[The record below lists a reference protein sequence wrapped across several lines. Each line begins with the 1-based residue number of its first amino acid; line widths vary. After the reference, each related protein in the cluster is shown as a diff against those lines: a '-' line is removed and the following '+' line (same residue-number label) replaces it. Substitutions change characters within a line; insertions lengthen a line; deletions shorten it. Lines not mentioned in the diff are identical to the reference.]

1 MKVELITTGT
11 ELIIGQVVNTHVGY
25 ISKKI
30 MPLGLR
36 LERNITVPDGEAIRD
51 AVKESLA
58 RADIILVTGG
68 LGPTSDDITRDIVAE
83 IFEAPLEHVEEIW
96 KGIEDRLC
104 SRHITPVPL
113 MKSQA
118 LVPRGAKWLP
128 NDAGTAPGLYF
139 SKEEKHLICL
149 PGPPFELYPM
159 FEKRVL
165 PILQAL
171 VPAAQAPHIESFRI
185 IGIGESRV
193 QETIEASL
201 REKFPGIEIGYCARY
216 GEVDLR
222 LITRSEADLH
232 QAAKLVVSTFG
243 DNLYA
248 FGEQTMEEVVIDLA
262 RQAGKKIA
270 TAESCT
276 GGMVAHRLTN
286 VPGASAVLDRGW
298 VTYSNEAKMDELRV
312 RADTLEKYGAVSRET
327 AHEMALG
334 ALELSG
340 ADLAVSITGIA
351 GPSGGTDRKPVGLAC
366 FGLALLDGQE
376 PKITTVERQLVQKRD
391 PFKQMASQA
400 ALDMLRRSLLFP
412 S

>member
-1 MKVELITTGT
+1 
-11 ELIIGQVVNTHVGY
+11 
-25 ISKKI
+25 
-30 MPLGLR
+30 
-36 LERNITVPDGEAIRD
+36 
-51 AVKESLA
+51 
-58 RADIILVTGG
+58 
-68 LGPTSDDITRDIVAE
+68 
-83 IFEAPLEHVEEIW
+83 
-96 KGIEDRLC
+96 
-104 SRHITPVPL
+104 

-128 NDAGTAPGLYF
+128 NEAGTAPGLYF
-139 SKEEKHLICL
+139 TKGEKHLICL

-159 FEKRVL
+159 FEKQVL
-165 PILQAL
+165 PILQKI
-171 VPAAQAPHIESFRI
+171 VPAANAPHIESFRI
-185 IGIGESRV
+185 IGVGESRV
-193 QETIEASL
+193 QDTIEATL
-201 REKFPGIEIGYCARY
+201 REKFPGIEIGYCARN

-222 LITRSEADLH
+222 LITTNADQLH
-232 QAAKLVVSTFG
+232 QAGKLVVATFG
-243 DNLYA
+243 DSLYA
-248 FGEQTMEEVVIDLA
+248 FGEQTMEETVIDLA

-351 GPSGGTDRKPVGLAC
+351 GPTGGTDRKPVGLAC
-366 FGLALLDGQE
+366 FGLAVLEGE
-376 PKITTVERQLVQKRD
+376 TPKVTTVERQLVQKRD

-400 ALDMLRRSLLFP
+400 ALDMLRRALLSLP
-412 S
+412 PAGAVQH